1 MRIAAGEDVHE
12 ESANG
17 GWRTGRRRRRAHALL
32 LAVLL
37 ASPVAAA
44 DLHVDVIV
52 GVDREGRL
60 VAKTET
66 TSFALPPS
74 RVVGLSGFAGA
85 VVGFRS
91 VDPSA
96 ATDDF
101 RALDPGAH
109 VAFEALYTDPGLA
122 VIDEKVGAPVRR
134 SDLLKLGVAP
144 FDAHPLWNLSADV
157 RGPRKARIRLLD
169 RARIHD
175 PAPMMVLTFT
185 PDPKAE
191 AWLCPMR
198 CEGPKAYE
206 APARCPRCG
215 TPLALASV
223 ASYEAEIS
231 SVPRSL
237 QAETPARLG
246 IALRDP
252 GGAPVT
258 VDDGAL
264 DAYVVS
270 ADLASFAH
278 GRPTRN
284 PDGTFQLPATFPAS
298 GLYTVFLE
306 FAAGRAGVQHS
317 ATDVVVAGPAH
328 DRERL
333 DPNEGRIATVDG
345 YTVTLETD
353 GPFVPLHEIGCR
365 FTVARDGAPVRQ
377 LSPVRGAPGH
387 LVIVGDNRTWFLH
400 RAARTGS
407 AADTAT
413 FTCVFPKPGMYRMW
427 VQLQPGA
434 ELLTVPFTVRVVR
447 ADAVRSRRSSADDE
461 GAHEAAVGSG
471 GGEDAGDGG
480 DGGGGEGGG
489 GDGGE

>member
-1 MRIAAGEDVHE
+1 MRGVRIAEGEYGRMRGALVVPE
-12 ESANG
+12 
-17 GWRTGRRRRRAHALL
+17 TRRRWRRAGAVL

-37 ASPVAAA
+37 AAPAAAA
-44 DLHVDVIV
+44 DVHVDVVV
-52 GVDREGRL
+52 GVDRDGKL
-60 VAKTET
+60 VAKAET
-66 TSFALPPS
+66 TSFAVPPS
-74 RVVGLSGFAGA
+74 RVVGLAGYA
-85 VVGFRS
+85 GTVVGFRS

-109 VAFEALYTDPGLA
+109 IAFEALYTDPGLA
-122 VIDEKVGAPVRR
+122 VIDENAGAPVRR
-134 SDLLKLGVAP
+134 SDLLKLGAAP
-144 FDAHPLWNLSADV
+144 FDAHPLWNLAADV

-198 CEGPKAYE
+198 CEGPKTYD

-215 TPLALASV
+215 TPLALATV
-223 ASYEAEIS
+223 ASYEAEIT

-237 QAETPARLG
+237 QADTPAQLG

-252 GGAPVT
+252 SGAPVA
-258 VDDGAL
+258 VDADAL

-284 PDGTFQLPATFPAS
+284 PDGTFHLPATFPAS

-306 FAAGRAGVQHS
+306 FAAGRAGVQHA
-317 ATDVVVAGPAH
+317 ATDVVVSGPAH
-328 DRERL
+328 ERERL
-333 DPNEGRIATVDG
+333 DPNEGQVATVDG

-353 GPFVPLHEIGCR
+353 GPFVPLHEIACR

-377 LSPVRGAPGH
+377 LSPVRGAPGQ

-400 RAARTGS
+400 RAARPGG
-407 AADTAT
+407 AAEGAT

-447 ADAVRSRRSSADDE
+447 ADAVRSRRSSADD
-461 GAHEAAVGSG
+461 GDTH
-471 GGEDAGDGG
+471 DAEV
-480 DGGGGEGGG
+480 DGGGGADGGDVGDGG